1 MCSMFIFKEEK
12 KEFNYAYL
20 APLALVPV
28 WYMWGNWAY
37 VSKATFLH
45 GVSVL
50 DTSIRGVVSKLGSL
64 VGRVD
69 EMESNSMMRFGEI
82 RRDLAHV
89 ETLLA
94 TLMKQSNVIEAEV
107 KCTSQGVK
115 VLCNTVSDVIESKNF
130 SVDHALKQLQ
140 MLKKT

>member
-1 MCSMFIFKEEK
+1 MFIFKEEK
-12 KEFNYAYL
+12 KEFTYAYL

-45 GVSVL
+45 GIDVL
-50 DTSIRGVVSKLGSL
+50 NTSIQSLASKLGSL
-64 VGRVD
+64 VGRVN
-69 EMESNSMMRFGEI
+69 EMESSSMMKFSEI

-94 TLMKQSNVIEAEV
+94 TLMKQSNVIEAEI
-107 KCTSQGVK
+107 KCTSQGVR
-115 VLCNTVSDVIESKNF
+115 VLCNTVSDVIENKNF
-130 SVDHALKQLQ
+130 STDHALEQLK
-140 MLKKT
+140 MLRKT

>member
-1 MCSMFIFKEEK
+1 MFIFKEEK

-45 GVSVL
+45 GIDVL
-50 DTSIRGVVSKLGSL
+50 NTSIRSLTSKLGSL
-64 VGRVD
+64 VGRVN
-69 EMESNSMMRFGEI
+69 EMESSSMMKFSEI

-94 TLMKQSNVIEAEV
+94 TLMKQSNVIEAEI
-107 KCTSQGVK
+107 KCTSQGVR
-115 VLCNTVSDVIESKNF
+115 VLCNTVSDVIENKNF
-130 SVDHALKQLQ
+130 SADHALEQLK
-140 MLKKT
+140 MLRKT